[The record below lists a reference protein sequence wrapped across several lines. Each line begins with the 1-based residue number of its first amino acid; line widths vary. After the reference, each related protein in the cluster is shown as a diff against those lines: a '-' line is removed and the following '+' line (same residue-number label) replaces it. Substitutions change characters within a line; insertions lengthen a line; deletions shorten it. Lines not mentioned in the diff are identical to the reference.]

1 MERFYLGCLAHASYM
16 IGSEGIA
23 AVIDPQRDV
32 DIYLEAAAERGWK
45 IEHIIETHLHADFVS
60 GHRELAERT
69 GARIYLGAGSGA
81 QFEHKAVR
89 DGDEVRF
96 GGCRLRFLETPGHT
110 IESTC
115 IVMTDAGA
123 PDRPADVF
131 TGDTLFVGDVGRPD
145 LSANHTPQ
153 QLAGLL
159 YRSLHEKLLTLPD
172 ETRVYPA
179 HGAGSLCGRSLGT
192 ESFSTIGA
200 QKKTNYALQARTS
213 EDFVHL
219 LTDNLS
225 AAPEYF
231 AQDVDL
237 NRRGAAP
244 LGELPA
250 PRALTAAEV
259 VKLEEDGAVVVDTR
273 ASADFAAAHVPGSIH
288 ISLTGQYASWTARIL
303 GLGTTIVIVGEDV
316 EHIRESQLRLAR
328 VGIEKVAGYLEGGVA
343 GWVGEGFE
351 LESIPQITAQ
361 DLAVLRESEPEH
373 VVVLDVRE
381 SAEREHG
388 SIEGSQWIPLGQLQ
402 SRAGELDR
410 GKLLVVQCAGGYRSS
425 IATGLLRRAGF
436 AEVANL
442 IGGFDAWKAAGEQV
456 VTPVN
461 A

>member
-1 MERFYLGCLAHASYM
+1 MWTFISRPRPRGDGRSSTSSRRTCMPILCR
-16 IGSEGIA
+16 GIA
-23 AVIDPQRDV
+23 NWRSGRARGFIS
-32 DIYLEAAAERGWK
+32 ERGRGRSLSTRPCGM
-45 IEHIIETHLHADFVS
+45 EM
-60 GHRELAERT
+60 
-69 GARIYLGAGSGA
+69 
-81 QFEHKAVR
+81 
-89 DGDEVRF
+89 RF
-96 GGCRLRFLETPGHT
+96 D
-110 IESTC
+110 S
-115 IVMTDAGA
+115 TDAGA

-361 DLAVLRESEPEH
+361 DLAAFSKPTR
-373 VVVLDVRE
+373 
-381 SAEREHG
+381 A
-388 SIEGSQWIPLGQLQ
+388 
-402 SRAGELDR
+402 SRSCDSR
-410 GKLLVVQCAGGYRSS
+410 
-425 IATGLLRRAGF
+425 
-436 AEVANL
+436 
-442 IGGFDAWKAAGEQV
+442 
-456 VTPVN
+456 
-461 A
+461 